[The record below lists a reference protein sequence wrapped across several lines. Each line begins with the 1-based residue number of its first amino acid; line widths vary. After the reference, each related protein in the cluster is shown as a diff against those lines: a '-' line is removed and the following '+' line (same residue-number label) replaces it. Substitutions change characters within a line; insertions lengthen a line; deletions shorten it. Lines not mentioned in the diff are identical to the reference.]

1 MAAIT
6 IERSNWKIIRCVQ
19 RAQENHVIM
28 VAPIVERTSK
38 GHWVEIG
45 ELLEHGQAV
54 LGPDIKTYLKGVR
67 ADEPVS

>member
-1 MAAIT
+1 
-6 IERSNWKIIRCVQ
+6 
-19 RAQENHVIM
+19 M